1 MDGIKGSSNEF
12 RRGSCL
18 SEAFTLCALK
28 NRKKN
33 NRKEIIFKKDKYL
46 LKASALGVVHFMC
59 LSVCTGEQ
67 EHSWIFLLGSVS
79 STVLKEI

>member
-28 NRKKN
+28 NRKKKKRSSL
-33 NRKEIIFKKDKYL
+33 RKTEVFVESVCIGCGSLYVPKCVYWRTRAFVD
-46 LKASALGVVHFMC
+46 
-59 LSVCTGEQ
+59 LSVG
-67 EHSWIFLLGSVS
+67 VS
-79 STVLKEI
+79 L